1 MVSGEDEAQ
10 RLTHDIVMPK
20 PTIQIP
26 SRTAGRSG
34 VSLPK
39 QPGIKPGPTGVSS
52 HLNEIP

>member
-10 RLTHDIVMPK
+10 RLTHDIVMLK

-26 SRTAGRSG
+26 SRTAGRSRA
-34 VSLPK
+34 SLPK
-39 QPGIKPGPTGVSS
+39 QPGSTAVSS